1 MQKERAL
8 VGVCRPPPGQRE
20 REDAKGV
27 GTGRRVQSVVQKSK
41 VLTHGKQNA
50 LFCHSAAHAPVAQPR
65 SAHALGH
72 APPRQRPV
80 PSSSAPHQE
89 RARAL
94 E

>member
-50 LFCHSAAHAPVAQPR
+50 LFCERPR
-65 SAHALGH
+65 GH
-72 APPRQRPV
+72 
-80 PSSSAPHQE
+80 E
-89 RARAL
+89 L
-94 E
+94 ETSLNLVKSHLIG